1 MAILRVHYFSNVIL
15 MMSTM
20 NVILP
25 QDIEEG
31 EEVPVL
37 WLLHGGGGNEN
48 DWIKNT
54 SIERYALAKRIAVI
68 MPCAG

>member
-37 WLLHGGGGNEN
+37 WLLGSV
-48 DWIKNT
+48 K
-54 SIERYALAKRIAVI
+54 
-68 MPCAG
+68 